1 MSLVDSFTRRR
12 RVKLFR
18 IAIFGMKL
26 PYGDKTD
33 LEQILN
39 KLDTYAL
46 DFNHSSCKHKARL
59 FESKLGITKQ
69 NREVLITAIRNVANT
84 SEQAEFTMSNKYGDR
99 YVIVFD
105 LETDFGRSSILS
117 AWIIHHGE
125 TYPRLTS
132 VYPIR

>member
-1 MSLVDSFTRRR
+1 
-12 RVKLFR
+12 
-18 IAIFGMKL
+18 MKL

-33 LEQILN
+33 LQQIFN

-46 DFNHSSCKHKARL
+46 DFNHSSGKHKARL

-69 NREVLITAIRNVANT
+69 NREVLISAIQNVAAT
-84 SEQAEFTMSNKYGDR
+84 SDQAEFIISDKYGDR

-105 LETDFGRSSILS
+105 LETDFGKSLILS

-125 TYPRLTS
+125 TYPKLTS